1 VDHLASALAHIDGG
15 FQATVDA
22 GQRRLDDLVRPAA
35 MRTLRNQRRTCNQ
48 HDGDLR
54 MAMESLLLCKQAL
67 AITVVDY
74 QAQLNALI
82 KSLDGALSLPAIR
95 AADPIIGQLLE
106 NESELRSVLID
117 VSAKSKAVS
126 AALLSDETPP

>member
-1 VDHLASALAHIDGG
+1 
-15 FQATVDA
+15 
-22 GQRRLDDLVRPAA
+22 
-35 MRTLRNQRRTCNQ
+35 
-48 HDGDLR
+48 
-54 MAMESLLLCKQAL
+54 MESLLLCKQAL